1 MTNKELHMFG
11 KTTEKQIDLGLLVL
25 RLALGTIFIA
35 HGGQKLFVYGFEGV
49 AGGFA
54 QMGVPMASVV
64 GPFIGFVELFGG
76 IAIFIGLLTRLA
88 GLGVASTM
96 IGAISLVHLKNGF
109 FNPGGIEFPLMLLAS
124 ALAVVITGAG
134 SYSIDSVIGRRKGV
148 VTTSSDSR
156 LRRAA

>member
-1 MTNKELHMFG
+1 MFG

-54 QMGVPMASVV
+54 QMGVPMPSVV

-76 IAIFIGLLTRLA
+76 IAIFLGLLTRLA

-96 IGAISLVHLKNGF
+96 IGAISLVHLQNGF

-148 VTTSSDSR
+148 VPTSSDSR